1 MISSGMSEDFRAQ
14 RFHGPVETG
23 TAWNGG
29 TVVACVALRR
39 GLVLGPF
46 P

>member
-1 MISSGMSEDFRAQ
+1 MIPSGMSEDFRAQ

-29 TVVACVALRR
+29 TVLVVAWRCEEV
-39 GLVLGPF
+39 
-46 P
+46 